1 MAKTGEREK
10 RKQNQSGMEVNY
22 KRQRWC
28 FWLNETSSY
37 WIMSLIVISPQDTQ
51 PIRAEGKVLKLKKLI
66 VIMKK
71 TFNFLC

>member
-1 MAKTGEREK
+1 MSWKKA
-10 RKQNQSGMEVNY
+10 Y
-22 KRQRWC
+22 RWRGV
-28 FWLNETSSY
+28 
-37 WIMSLIVISPQDTQ
+37 LIVISSQDTQ